1 MSDDLVK
8 KALASDEDDE
18 LEQSNKL
25 AETLISLQNLIERHA
40 LELTKINGELSE
52 KRESVRDVFDNDTLL
67 TEKKDELDQY
77 NHQYKERKGQLQN
90 NPQVIAL
97 KVDIAD
103 LNEQKKDLEETLSGH
118 LINYHSLTN
127 STSFDTSEGDQWEF
141 VIKAKIKKK

>member
-67 TEKKDELDQY
+67 TEKKDEL
-77 NHQYKERKGQLQN
+77 
-90 NPQVIAL
+90 
-97 KVDIAD
+97 
-103 LNEQKKDLEETLSGH
+103 
-118 LINYHSLTN
+118 
-127 STSFDTSEGDQWEF
+127 
-141 VIKAKIKKK
+141 